1 MIFLLIRGS
10 VTNASKGSNKPP
22 DLIKKKKKTIICTQY
37 YFISLIYL

>member
-22 DLIKKKKKTIICTQY
+22 DLIKKKKNYYMYTILFY
-37 YFISLIYL
+37 